1 MFTKIYH
8 YYKNAKWVKW
18 IDVVCLPIIGLGLIV
33 MGYSIWQDHPENN
46 RGLLYIIAGS
56 LWFFCGGLE
65 LLSRSLREVSQLV
78 AKVSETLLVV
88 VGTVLIIIA

>member
-8 YYKNAKWVKW
+8 YYKNAKWVKY

-33 MGYSIWQDHPENN
+33 MGYSFWQEQPENN
-46 RGLLYIIAGS
+46 QGLLYMISGS

-65 LLSRSLREVSQLV
+65 LLSRSLREVGQLV